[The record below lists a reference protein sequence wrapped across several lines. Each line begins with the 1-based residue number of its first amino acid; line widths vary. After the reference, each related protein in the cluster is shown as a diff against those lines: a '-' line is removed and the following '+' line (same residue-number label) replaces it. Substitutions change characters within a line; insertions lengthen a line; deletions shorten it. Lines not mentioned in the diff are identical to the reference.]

1 MVWEFGKMRIWEDLR
16 AKLGLDD
23 NKRIYGR
30 QIIHTILLA
39 WKEMFLECGDN
50 ISDLVINEH
59 QNTSKDIKY
68 IV

>member
-1 MVWEFGKMRIWEDLR
+1 MIIWEDFR

-23 NKRIYGR
+23 NKRIYWR
-30 QIIHTILLA
+30 QIIHTILFA
-39 WKEMFLECGDN
+39 WKEIFLECGDN

-59 QNTSKDIKY
+59 QNASKDIKY